1 MSNIFCI
8 LTGRQQV
15 MFSVVSVCQR
25 EGAPAA
31 LYRAP
36 TAKKCSNL
44 FNLDLTVQGPPDMI
58 KLVQLGPHLTTPYPT
73 PDPQTFKFVGY
84 EARMVSIW
92 AVDILLEWF
101 FVNIDDSN
109 LIVSWRGQ
117 QRPKVL
123 LAQKDMLWQNICI
136 SNNKK
141 KIICN
146 NFPTKTMHRNEYSVQ
161 KDPQNLGGKTAMQT
175 V

>member
-1 MSNIFCI
+1 MQLSSNMSNIFCI

-58 KLVQLGPHLTTPYPT
+58 KLVQLGPHLTTPYPLKT
-73 PDPQTFKFVGY
+73 LRHSNLLVMKHVWSAYGRNDFLLILMI
-84 EARMVSIW
+84 E
-92 AVDILLEWF
+92 ILLYHEE
-101 FVNIDDSN
+101 
-109 LIVSWRGQ
+109 VSKGPRHCL
-117 QRPKVL
+117 P
-123 LAQKDMLWQNICI
+123 
-136 SNNKK
+136 K
-141 KIICN
+141 KICC
-146 NFPTKTMHRNEYSVQ
+146 
-161 KDPQNLGGKTAMQT
+161 GKIFVFIITRRR
-175 V
+175 